1 MPETSRITDHPN
13 PKHSQACANEKGYK
27 KIAIITGTTGFGDQ
41 GRKQLKT
48 FAPDYGL
55 EIIADET
62 YGPRD
67 TDMTAQLMKIK
78 EKGAEALVNWSIV
91 PAQSIVAKNMHQ
103 LEMKIPLYQSHGF
116 GNVRYLEAC
125 GEAGEGIIF
134 PAGRLLAVDTLP
146 KDHPQWKVLMEYKKK
161 YEIILE
167 ELDNM
172 YWYDKKVY
180 EIIESG
186 ESISELS
193 RKTNISYY
201 SLYNTYKKVKKYLKD
216 KI

>member
-1 MPETSRITDHPN
+1 MEILKKLFERHKDWCDIVESFGCNPETAEDIVQTMYLRIGKLVADG
-13 PKHSQACANEKGYK
+13 KD
-27 KIAIITGTTGFGDQ
+27 IT
-41 GRKQLKT
+41 
-48 FAPDYGL
+48 
-55 EIIADET
+55 
-62 YGPRD
+62 
-67 TDMTAQLMKIK
+67 
-78 EKGAEALVNWSIV
+78 
-91 PAQSIVAKNMHQ
+91 
-103 LEMKIPLYQSHGF
+103 F
-116 GNVRYLEAC
+116 GNDVNHFYIFRTLTTIFLDYKRRERK
-125 GEAGEGIIF
+125 EGDFDFDNYDIEDEQE
-134 PAGRLLAVDTLP
+134 V
-146 KDHPQWKVLMEYKKK
+146 EYKKK

-216 KI
+216 KL

>member
-1 MPETSRITDHPN
+1 MEILKKLFERHKDWCDIVESFGCNPQTAEDIVQEMYLKIGRLVAQGKDIT
-13 PKHSQACANEKGYK
+13 
-27 KIAIITGTTGFGDQ
+27 
-41 GRKQLKT
+41 
-48 FAPDYGL
+48 
-55 EIIADET
+55 
-62 YGPRD
+62 
-67 TDMTAQLMKIK
+67 
-78 EKGAEALVNWSIV
+78 
-91 PAQSIVAKNMHQ
+91 
-103 LEMKIPLYQSHGF
+103 F
-116 GNVRYLEAC
+116 GNDVNHFYIFRTLTTIFLDYKRRERK
-125 GEAGEGIIF
+125 EGDFDFDNYDIEDEQE
-134 PAGRLLAVDTLP
+134 V
-146 KDHPQWKVLMEYKKK
+146 EYKKK

>member
-1 MPETSRITDHPN
+1 MEILKKLFERHKDWCDIVQSFGCNPETAEDIVQSMYEKIGRLVAQGKDIT
-13 PKHSQACANEKGYK
+13 
-27 KIAIITGTTGFGDQ
+27 
-41 GRKQLKT
+41 
-48 FAPDYGL
+48 
-55 EIIADET
+55 
-62 YGPRD
+62 
-67 TDMTAQLMKIK
+67 
-78 EKGAEALVNWSIV
+78 
-91 PAQSIVAKNMHQ
+91 
-103 LEMKIPLYQSHGF
+103 F
-116 GNVRYLEAC
+116 GNDVNHFYIFRTLTTIFLDYKRRERK
-125 GEAGEGIIF
+125 EGDFDFDNYDIEDEQE
-134 PAGRLLAVDTLP
+134 V
-146 KDHPQWKVLMEYKKK
+146 EYKKK

>member
-1 MPETSRITDHPN
+1 MEILKKLFERHKDWCDIVESFGCNPETAKDVVQEMYLKIGKLVAQGKDIT
-13 PKHSQACANEKGYK
+13 
-27 KIAIITGTTGFGDQ
+27 
-41 GRKQLKT
+41 
-48 FAPDYGL
+48 
-55 EIIADET
+55 
-62 YGPRD
+62 
-67 TDMTAQLMKIK
+67 
-78 EKGAEALVNWSIV
+78 
-91 PAQSIVAKNMHQ
+91 
-103 LEMKIPLYQSHGF
+103 F
-116 GNVRYLEAC
+116 GNDVNHFYIFRTLTTIFLDYKRRERK
-125 GEAGEGIIF
+125 EGDFDFENYDIEDEQE
-134 PAGRLLAVDTLP
+134 V
-146 KDHPQWKVLMEYKKK
+146 EYKKK

>member
-1 MPETSRITDHPN
+1 MEILKKLFERHKDWCDIVESFGCNPETAEDIVQTMYLRIGKLVAQGKD
-13 PKHSQACANEKGYK
+13 
-27 KIAIITGTTGFGDQ
+27 IT
-41 GRKQLKT
+41 
-48 FAPDYGL
+48 
-55 EIIADET
+55 
-62 YGPRD
+62 
-67 TDMTAQLMKIK
+67 
-78 EKGAEALVNWSIV
+78 
-91 PAQSIVAKNMHQ
+91 
-103 LEMKIPLYQSHGF
+103 F
-116 GNVRYLEAC
+116 GNDVNHFYIFRTLTTIFLDYKRRERK
-125 GEAGEGIIF
+125 EGDFDFDNYDIEDEQE
-134 PAGRLLAVDTLP
+134 V
-146 KDHPQWKVLMEYKKK
+146 EYKKK

-216 KI
+216 KL

>member
-1 MPETSRITDHPN
+1 MEILKKLFERHKDWCDIVESFGCNPQTAEDIVQEMYLKIGKLVAQGKDIT
-13 PKHSQACANEKGYK
+13 
-27 KIAIITGTTGFGDQ
+27 
-41 GRKQLKT
+41 
-48 FAPDYGL
+48 
-55 EIIADET
+55 
-62 YGPRD
+62 
-67 TDMTAQLMKIK
+67 
-78 EKGAEALVNWSIV
+78 
-91 PAQSIVAKNMHQ
+91 
-103 LEMKIPLYQSHGF
+103 F
-116 GNVRYLEAC
+116 GNDVNHFYIFRTLTTIFLDYKRRERK
-125 GEAGEGIIF
+125 EGDFDFDNYDIEDEQE
-134 PAGRLLAVDTLP
+134 V
-146 KDHPQWKVLMEYKKK
+146 EYKKK